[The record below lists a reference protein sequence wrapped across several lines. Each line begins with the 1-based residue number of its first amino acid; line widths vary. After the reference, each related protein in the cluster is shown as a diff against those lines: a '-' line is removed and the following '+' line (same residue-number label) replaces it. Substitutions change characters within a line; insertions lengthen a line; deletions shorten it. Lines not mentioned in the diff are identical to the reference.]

1 MKLDP
6 EAAER
11 RLRLTSWI
19 FVGLMSGVALAWGV
33 RIGLAVA
40 AGGVLSTF
48 NLQGLVHL
56 AHLLTSTTP
65 RKASWLT
72 ALGVALRYLLL
83 GVGLFVIVSV
93 CRANVVALSI
103 GLSAPVFA
111 VFFELGLATFREFR
125 SQSDIDT

>member
-1 MKLDP
+1 MKFDP
-6 EAAER
+6 QVAER
-11 RLRLTSWI
+11 RLRLSSWL
-19 FVGLMSGVALAWGV
+19 FVLLLSIAALAFGV
-33 RIGLAVA
+33 PIALSVA
-40 AGGVLSTF
+40 AGGVLSTL

-65 RKASWLT
+65 RKASWLS

-93 CRANVVALSI
+93 CRANVVALGI